1 MTANRAEWTGVGAA
15 LVLHVALIAALSTSL
30 ASIKDA
36 AEPPSMEVELV
47 DEVGLEAAAPTPIVQ
62 PAIVEPPPMP
72 SKAVPPPRPS
82 EAAPPPMAQPIAV
95 PLPPQRPAPQPVAR
109 PTPPQPT
116 ARPAPRPP
124 RPTAR
129 PAPSPIQRA
138 PSQPARRP
146 GIGDDFLKSFDDDL
160 APRAGP
166 ARPAAPTFSTQA
178 RANVAS
184 SIARQAQRCADRQPF
199 LGEGA
204 DQLQVQLRLS
214 FARSGRLSRP
224 PQIASIS
231 GDPDLRSK
239 YGNLLEDQV
248 RRIFADCAPFRLPAE
263 LYDTDDGGWKETTLR
278 YRVRK

>member
-1 MTANRAEWTGVGAA
+1 MTADRAEWTGIGAA
-15 LVLHVALIAALSTSL
+15 LLFHVALIAALSTSL
-30 ASIKDA
+30 ASVKDV

-47 DEVGLEAAAPTPIVQ
+47 DEIGLEAAAPTPIAQ
-62 PAIVEPPPMP
+62 AAAAEPPPP
-72 SKAVPPPRPS
+72 APAEAIVPPIPRP
-82 EAAPPPMAQPIAV
+82 ALTPP
-95 PLPPQRPAPQPVAR
+95 PPQRPAVQ
-109 PTPPQPT
+109 
-116 ARPAPRPP
+116 PP
-124 RPTAR
+124 RQV
-129 PAPSPIQRA
+129 QRA
-138 PSQPARRP
+138 PSQPSRRA

-178 RANVAS
+178 RASVAS
-184 SIARQAQRCADRQPF
+184 SIARQAQRCADRQPY

-231 GDPDLRSK
+231 GASELRAK
-239 YGNLLEDQV
+239 YGDLLEDQV

-263 LYDTDDGGWKETTLR
+263 LYDTDNGGWKETTLR